1 MTVVIGLT
9 GSIATGKS
17 TVSEMFREW
26 EIPVIDADKLSR
38 EVVEPGEEAYNRI
51 IETFGDDILLHTGEI
66 DRKKLGKI
74 VFGDEKKRE
83 QLNGI
88 VHPQVRKRMIEKRE
102 AFREQGVPA
111 VVLDIPLLFESGLES
126 YVDKTMVVYV
136 KEEVQ
141 LQRLMERDGS
151 NEKDAGQRIA
161 SQLPISEKAE
171 RADVVIDNNGS
182 VEETYG
188 QLREKLSDWGILK
201 KS

>member
-17 TVSEMFREW
+17 TVSDMFREW

-38 EVVEPGEEAYNRI
+38 EVVEPGEEAYNQI
-51 IETFGDDILLHTGEI
+51 VEVFGSDVLLHTEEI

-74 VFGDEKKRE
+74 IFSDERKRE
-83 QLNGI
+83 QLNSI

-102 AFREQGVPA
+102 AYKEQGASA
-111 VVLDIPLLFESGLES
+111 VVLDIPLLFESGLTG

-136 KEEVQ
+136 DESVQ
-141 LQRLMERDGS
+141 LQRLVDRDESSEEDALERI
-151 NEKDAGQRIA
+151 R

-171 RADVVIDNNGS
+171 RADAVINNNGS
-182 VEETYG
+182 VEDTRK
-188 QLREKLSDWGILK
+188 QLMEQLAEWGIVE

>member
-26 EIPVIDADKLSR
+26 KIPVIDADKLSR
-38 EVVEPGEEAYNRI
+38 EVVEPGEEAYNQI
-51 IETFGDDILLHTGEI
+51 VDVFGSDVLLHTEEI

-74 VFGDEKKRE
+74 IFSDEKKRE
-83 QLNGI
+83 QLNSI

-102 AFREQGVPA
+102 AYREQGASA
-111 VVLDIPLLFESGLES
+111 VVLDIPLLFESGLTG

-136 KEEVQ
+136 DESVQ
-141 LQRLMERDGS
+141 LQRLVERDES
-151 NEKDAGQRIA
+151 SEADALERIR
-161 SQLPISEKAE
+161 SQLPISEKADM
-171 RADVVIDNNGS
+171 ADAVINNNGS
-182 VEETYG
+182 IEDTRK
-188 QLREKLSDWGILK
+188 QLMEQLGEWGITK